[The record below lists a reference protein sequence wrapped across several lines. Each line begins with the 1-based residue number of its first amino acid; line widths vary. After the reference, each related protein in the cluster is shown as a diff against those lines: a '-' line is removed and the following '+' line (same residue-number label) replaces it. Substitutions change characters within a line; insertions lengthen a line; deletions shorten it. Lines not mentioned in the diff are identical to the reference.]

1 MKEFQL
7 CRNLTGEVLSTVI
20 PRSYIDHLKEGTM
33 NSGTV
38 KDVRTI
44 DLTDDDDDDDTSGDQ
59 NGNMEWMNETIFH
72 FQQWAWVDINNINI
86 LCKYCVNIV

>member
-44 DLTDDDDDDDTSGDQ
+44 DLTDDDDDDDDDTSGNQ
-59 NGNMEWMNETIFH
+59 NGNMEWKNETIFH
-72 FQQWAWVDINNINI
+72 FQHPPSV
-86 LCKYCVNIV
+86 

>member
-1 MKEFQL
+1 MQKFD
-7 CRNLTGEVLSTVI
+7 R
-20 PRSYIDHLKEGTM
+20 RSSIDGHPTIVYIDHLKEGTM

-44 DLTDDDDDDDTSGDQ
+44 DLTDDDDDDTSGDQ

-72 FQQWAWVDINNINI
+72 FQHGMYLLRAGQ
-86 LCKYCVNIV
+86 

>member
-44 DLTDDDDDDDTSGDQ
+44 DLTDDDDDDTSGNQ
-59 NGNMEWMNETIFH
+59 NGNMEWKKETIFH
-72 FQQWAWVDINNINI
+72 FQHPPSV
-86 LCKYCVNIV
+86 

>member
-1 MKEFQL
+1 
-7 CRNLTGEVLSTVI
+7 
-20 PRSYIDHLKEGTM
+20 M

-44 DLTDDDDDDDTSGDQ
+44 DLTYDDDDDDDDTSGDQ

-72 FQQWAWVDINNINI
+72 FQQFMFNKLSTPCFLYAEFSPRGGDFKVQDG
-86 LCKYCVNIV
+86 K

>member
-20 PRSYIDHLKEGTM
+20 PRSYIDHLKERTM

-72 FQQWAWVDINNINI
+72 FQHPPSV
-86 LCKYCVNIV
+86 